1 MIGNMKFKKE
11 VGKKKHKPDKVERK
25 MEETGRLLNRKGLD
39 GKILTCHGCGSEY
52 QFLEECDIQEA
63 TLHVK
68 MVKW

>member
-1 MIGNMKFKKE
+1 MKFKKE

-52 QFLEECDIQEA
+52 QFLKECDIQEA